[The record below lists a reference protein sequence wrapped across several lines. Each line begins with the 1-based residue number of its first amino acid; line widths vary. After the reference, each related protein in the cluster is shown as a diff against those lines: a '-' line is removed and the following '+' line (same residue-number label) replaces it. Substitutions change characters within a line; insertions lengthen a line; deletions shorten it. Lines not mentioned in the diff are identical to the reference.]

1 MQDLPTIA
9 ELILNLKSKGIE
21 LPRGNVRA
29 ERFGDSEALSIE
41 LLALIVHGKKRA
53 GAGLL
58 WAYEYDREATA
69 NVGDM
74 AIVLDHLNWPKGI
87 TQTTRVE
94 ILPFNE
100 VTPAFALR
108 EGEGDGSL
116 ESWRTEHWR
125 FFARE
130 CLRIGR
136 QIDEAMPVVCESFEV
151 IQVLE

>member
-1 MQDLPTIA
+1 M
-9 ELILNLKSKGIE
+9 
-21 LPRGNVRA
+21 
-29 ERFGDSEALSIE
+29 
-41 LLALIVHGKKRA
+41 IVHGKKRV

-74 AIVLDHLNWPKGI
+74 AIVLDHLNWPKVI

-116 ESWRTEHWR
+116 KSWRTEHWR
-125 FFARE
+125 FFTRE

-136 QIDEAMPVVCESFEV
+136 HIAETMPVVCESFEV